1 MTADLERIVATEW
14 EIHKGKTGI
23 RSDSG
28 SEAFRFGFLAGY
40 ARGRADAM
48 ELPEVRAE
56 ELEEGKLYVG
66 LTKNNQRRP
75 VYRGDI
81 TGCVYDEILEVQAD
95 ILQFGFVGFY
105 GPVPSLEQFSFRGPL
120 RVGEGK

>member
-1 MTADLERIVATEW
+1 
-14 EIHKGKTGI
+14 
-23 RSDSG
+23 
-28 SEAFRFGFLAGY
+28 
-40 ARGRADAM
+40 
-48 ELPEVRAE
+48 VRAE